1 MLKEMFVFKIRHKAD
16 VLIGFKFESLKLE
29 IKTNISEVITVSLVF
44 SSTNFWYDT
53 Y

>member
-1 MLKEMFVFKIRHKAD
+1 MLKEMLVFKIRHKAD

>member
-44 SSTNFWYDT
+44 SSTSF
-53 Y
+53 